1 MHTHSGEVTQF
12 FKTLK
17 DFKGVVEQS
26 HADKHQA
33 DLAQNALSE
42 RLAQNVAGLRVL
54 NPEKN
59 IFHKEIN
66 ALTLAIEET
75 LNYIETAQGAL
86 KHRIQVQTAHQDK
99 LIMLIFGKVNSGK
112 SSFSNYLVSLCQ
124 DALQTEQADYFYFK
138 DGEKCA
144 MDSVFKEG
152 SVETTA
158 QIQGVEIG
166 NLLLLDSPGLHSVTE
181 ENGALTQQYSD
192 SADLVLWMTGS
203 NSPGQTQELDELKA
217 ELNKGKVLFP
227 VITKSDRCEEDEVM
241 VNGQP
246 DIVQVLS
253 MKTPETQG
261 KQQEDVY
268 QRSLDKLSELEM
280 PLKAGQ
286 LKKPVSISTY
296 YAKEYAE
303 DANVL
308 EDAGIDS
315 LFEGLN
321 SVYQEAISYKKD
333 NIQQQVKHY
342 TQEIQQ
348 HLTDNTLQPFIAL
361 DKSLTKQ
368 IKQVEQQLS
377 FISESII
384 NQVALHIPQ
393 IVSQHESTR
402 DIKAIEQSVLA
413 EIEKH
418 RNEAFETLF
427 AKMFQDLKKATVD
440 KVDKLN
446 IKASFEEQ
454 TIEYEEYSG
463 SSSKSILQTVLTV
476 GGAALGALGGPAG
489 MAAGGAIGN
498 AIGGA
503 VGSKTLVDSNTVSE
517 VVGVDSSQLEAEL
530 HSHIKQVI
538 PEMVKQN
545 AEALLKEFSPLQAVI
560 NSSLEQI
567 KHYQHENR

>member
-1 MHTHSGEVTQF
+1 
-12 FKTLK
+12 
-17 DFKGVVEQS
+17 
-26 HADKHQA
+26 
-33 DLAQNALSE
+33 
-42 RLAQNVAGLRVL
+42 
-54 NPEKN
+54 
-59 IFHKEIN
+59 
-66 ALTLAIEET
+66 
-75 LNYIETAQGAL
+75 
-86 KHRIQVQTAHQDK
+86 
-99 LIMLIFGKVNSGK
+99 
-112 SSFSNYLVSLCQ
+112 
-124 DALQTEQADYFYFK
+124 
-138 DGEKCA
+138 
-144 MDSVFKEG
+144 
-152 SVETTA
+152 
-158 QIQGVEIG
+158 
-166 NLLLLDSPGLHSVTE
+166 
-181 ENGALTQQYSD
+181 
-192 SADLVLWMTGS
+192 MTGS

-241 VNGQP
+241 INGQP

-454 TIEYEEYSG
+454 TIEYEQYSG
-463 SSSKSILQTVLTV
+463 SRSKSILQTVLTV